1 MSAHLS
7 TVAESE
13 TPSIEEEFNHLLE
26 QAKTKARGVC
36 EASAQRVRQSPGKA
50 VMIAAG
56 VGYFLHRLPVGALL
70 VSQVRLIAALAPP
83 VLLAAGAAKLCG
95 FVQKQAHR

>member
-1 MSAHLS
+1 MSAHFP

-13 TPSIEEEFNHLLE
+13 TPSIEEEVNHLLE
-26 QAKTKARGVC
+26 QAKTKARGVY
-36 EASAQRVRQSPGKA
+36 EAGAQRVKQSPGKT
-50 VMIAAG
+50 VMIAVG
-56 VGYFLHRLPVGALL
+56 FGYFLHRLPVGALL
-70 VSQVRLIAALAPP
+70 VCQARLIAALAPP